1 MHIDNLKIILLESD
15 LAKLE
20 ESLKEYQ
27 INEYD
32 KFGNSILHYYLKLRK
47 NEKISFQVVMD
58 IFLKYGANINQKQ
71 EDKQFGYSLLHLAV
85 ITKNLEAFNYLIE
98 KGADVNAQDING
110 NSILSSAVFNYNR
123 DTDFYTEIINKL
135 IEKGAN
141 IYLENNYGV
150 SAYSLANNIASDV
163 KKFFQ

>member
-1 MHIDNLKIILLESD
+1 M
-15 LAKLE
+15 
-20 ESLKEYQ
+20 
-27 INEYD
+27 
-32 KFGNSILHYYLKLRK
+32 
-47 NEKISFQVVMD
+47 SFQVVMD

>member
-32 KFGNSILHYYLKLRK
+32 KFGNSILHYYLKPRK

-71 EDKQFGYSLLHLAV
+71 EDKQFGYSLLHLAL

>member
-123 DTDFYTEIINKL
+123 GTDFYTEIINKL